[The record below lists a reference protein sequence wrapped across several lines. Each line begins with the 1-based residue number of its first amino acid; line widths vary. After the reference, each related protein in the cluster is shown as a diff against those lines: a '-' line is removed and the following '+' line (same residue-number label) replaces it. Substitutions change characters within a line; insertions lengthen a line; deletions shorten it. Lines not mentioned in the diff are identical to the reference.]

1 MSSGFVFTNPSS
13 QVSGLRGKPLFS
25 SVSVKRKC
33 YINPIGVTHLR
44 PKKRRSRG
52 KRVIRVPAV
61 RSKMEYIPTN
71 EYSWRKC
78 CQKPIKGSPHPRR
91 VATMVQKM
99 IMAGISSLPSKVIVG
114 DNEKEKSP
122 ASETTSS
129 GVINKKTSGPA
140 STKLTKNPSTVRCKV
155 CR

>member
-1 MSSGFVFTNPSS
+1 
-13 QVSGLRGKPLFS
+13 
-25 SVSVKRKC
+25 
-33 YINPIGVTHLR
+33 
-44 PKKRRSRG
+44 
-52 KRVIRVPAV
+52 
-61 RSKMEYIPTN
+61 
-71 EYSWRKC
+71 
-78 CQKPIKGSPHPRR
+78 
-91 VATMVQKM
+91 MVQKM

-155 CR
+155 CRYLTALVAFITMLTHSCGFSFKLYIQLSFFRHFYELCSILNLSFMTNAAKVINTLK